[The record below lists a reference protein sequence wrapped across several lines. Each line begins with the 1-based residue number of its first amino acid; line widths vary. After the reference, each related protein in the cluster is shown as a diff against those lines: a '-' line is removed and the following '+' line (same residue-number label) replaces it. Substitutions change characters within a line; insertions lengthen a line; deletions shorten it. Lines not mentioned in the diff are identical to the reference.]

1 MDTEASFQGL
11 DEAHTGRAA
20 DSDATG
26 RAWTTSPEV
35 LGLQSLWPCGLP
47 LPLRV
52 GVGST
57 EAPELS
63 GGVGGPASLL
73 SLFRAMQIQASFTL
87 SLDLV

>member
-1 MDTEASFQGL
+1 M
-11 DEAHTGRAA
+11 
-20 DSDATG
+20 
-26 RAWTTSPEV
+26 
-35 LGLQSLWPCGLP
+35 QSLWPCGLP

-73 SLFRAMQIQASFTL
+73 SLFRAMRIQASFTL